1 MTHSAPGY
9 GIAPPGFR
17 LPDEVRLGPVRLQV
31 ADLDRSLEWYQRVLG
46 ARLVRRGEETA
57 TLGTEGGA
65 PLIELRER
73 AGARPV
79 PRRGRLGLYHFAVLL
94 PDRAALGR
102 FLRHL
107 GELGERAGMAD
118 HLVSEAVYLT
128 DPDGLGIEVYADR
141 PRENWRQ
148 EGGQLAM
155 TTDPL
160 DVEDLLRAG
169 GGERWTGLPAG
180 TVIGHVHFFVGDLA
194 RAEDFYHAGLG
205 LDKTVWSYPGALFLA
220 AGGYHHH
227 VGTNTWAAG
236 APAATDEDARLLEWE
251 LVVPSAAEAER
262 AAASLAAAGWAVER
276 VPGGALA
283 QDPWGTA
290 VRVRGES

>member
-227 VGTNTWAAG
+227 VGTNPWAAG

>member
-1 MTHSAPGY
+1 MTFQQVSLPYGVRPTGY
-9 GIAPPGFR
+9 R
-17 LPDEVRLGPVRLQV
+17 LPDDTHLGTVRLQV
-31 ADLDRSLEWYQRVLG
+31 SDLERSLDYYRGLLGFTLLSRRESEAELG
-46 ARLVRRGEETA
+46 AARD
-57 TLGTEGGA
+57 GA
-65 PLIELRER
+65 PLVVLVER
-73 AGARPV
+73 RGARPV
-79 PRRGRLGLYHFAVLL
+79 SRPAPLGLYHFAILR
-94 PDRAALGR
+94 PDRASLGR
-102 FLRHL
+102 FVTHL
-107 GELGERAGMAD
+107 AEAGAYAGMAD

-141 PRENWRQ
+141 PRETWRQ

-262 AAASLAAAGWAVER
+262 AAASLAAA
-276 VPGGALA
+276 
-283 QDPWGTA
+283 
-290 VRVRGES
+290 

>member
-1 MTHSAPGY
+1 
-9 GIAPPGFR
+9 
-17 LPDEVRLGPVRLQV
+17 
-31 ADLDRSLEWYQRVLG
+31 
-46 ARLVRRGEETA
+46 
-57 TLGTEGGA
+57 
-65 PLIELRER
+65 
-73 AGARPV
+73 
-79 PRRGRLGLYHFAVLL
+79 
-94 PDRAALGR
+94 
-102 FLRHL
+102 
-107 GELGERAGMAD
+107 
-118 HLVSEAVYLT
+118 
-128 DPDGLGIEVYADR
+128 
-141 PRENWRQ
+141 
-148 EGGQLAM
+148 M

-283 QDPWGTA
+283 RDPWGTA
-290 VRVRGES
+290 VRVRGED